1 MARLMLFLLL
11 IAPSILTSTAESGQ
25 KAFTFKVSR
34 DKFERITVDADKN
47 SETFS
52 LRQASSGKKEGDYV
66 YDFNKNL
73 TMIRLPEANACFLSY
88 SIGNVPRPAD
98 LLKLLQLVQKSADSK
113 VTTTSEE
120 NFKVVG
126 KLSDRS
132 DLSDEMK
139 DLCAKLPI
147 YPIRKLD
154 EKQNDADEM
163 EDHVQE
169 SDELD
174 APERVARG
182 NKC

>member
-1 MARLMLFLLL
+1 M
-11 IAPSILTSTAESGQ
+11 
-25 KAFTFKVSR
+25 
-34 DKFERITVDADKN
+34 
-47 SETFS
+47 
-52 LRQASSGKKEGDYV
+52 
-66 YDFNKNL
+66 
-73 TMIRLPEANACFLSY
+73 
-88 SIGNVPRPAD
+88 
-98 LLKLLQLVQKSADSK
+98 QKSADSK
-113 VTTTSEE
+113 AITTSEE

-147 YPIRKLD
+147 YRIRKLD

>member
-1 MARLMLFLLL
+1 M
-11 IAPSILTSTAESGQ
+11 
-25 KAFTFKVSR
+25 
-34 DKFERITVDADKN
+34 
-47 SETFS
+47 
-52 LRQASSGKKEGDYV
+52 
-66 YDFNKNL
+66 
-73 TMIRLPEANACFLSY
+73 
-88 SIGNVPRPAD
+88 
-98 LLKLLQLVQKSADSK
+98 QKSADSK

-139 DLCAKLPI
+139 DLCAKLPV
-147 YPIRKLD
+147 YRIRKLD

>member
-1 MARLMLFLLL
+1 MQR
-11 IAPSILTSTAESGQ
+11 
-25 KAFTFKVSR
+25 
-34 DKFERITVDADKN
+34 
-47 SETFS
+47 
-52 LRQASSGKKEGDYV
+52 
-66 YDFNKNL
+66 
-73 TMIRLPEANACFLSY
+73 
-88 SIGNVPRPAD
+88 
-98 LLKLLQLVQKSADSK
+98 SADSK

-147 YPIRKLD
+147 YRIRKLD

>member
-1 MARLMLFLLL
+1 M
-11 IAPSILTSTAESGQ
+11 
-25 KAFTFKVSR
+25 
-34 DKFERITVDADKN
+34 
-47 SETFS
+47 
-52 LRQASSGKKEGDYV
+52 
-66 YDFNKNL
+66 
-73 TMIRLPEANACFLSY
+73 
-88 SIGNVPRPAD
+88 
-98 LLKLLQLVQKSADSK
+98 QKSADSK
-113 VTTTSEE
+113 VITTSEE

-147 YPIRKLD
+147 NRIRKLD

>member
-1 MARLMLFLLL
+1 M
-11 IAPSILTSTAESGQ
+11 
-25 KAFTFKVSR
+25 
-34 DKFERITVDADKN
+34 
-47 SETFS
+47 
-52 LRQASSGKKEGDYV
+52 
-66 YDFNKNL
+66 
-73 TMIRLPEANACFLSY
+73 
-88 SIGNVPRPAD
+88 
-98 LLKLLQLVQKSADSK
+98 QKSADSK

-120 NFKVVG
+120 NFKVVD

-147 YPIRKLD
+147 YRIRMLD